1 MTSKQDVSAQFGRT
15 AKAYATSAG
24 HAHGSDL
31 TIVLELLNP
40 QAHMRVL
47 DVATGAGH
55 TAAAVAPF
63 VAEVV
68 ASDLV
73 PEMIAETQLL
83 FSTRRLQN
91 ATAVVSD
98 VEQLVFPDNSFDA
111 ITCRIAPHH
120 FLDIHKAL
128 REIAR
133 VLKPGGV
140 FVVEDS
146 CAPQAVRQDRFINEL
161 ETLRDPTHIRAYT
174 KKQWKDM
181 LYGAGLRTVRLRD
194 YRKTHDVAD
203 WIQRSDL
210 SAVQQAKVWDAFA
223 NAPDWARKRFAITY
237 EDGRAKSY
245 SDDKV
250 IIKAVKDDWSF

>member
-1 MTSKQDVSAQFGRT
+1 MTSKQDVSRQFGRT

-31 TIVLELLNP
+31 AIVLELLDP
-40 QAHMRVL
+40 QSHMRVL

-73 PEMIAETQLL
+73 PEMIEQTQLL
-83 FSTRRLQN
+83 FAKRELHN

-98 VEQLVFPDNSFDA
+98 VEQLLFPAHSFDA
-111 ITCRIAPHH
+111 VTCRIAPHH
-120 FLDIHKAL
+120 FLDINKAL

-133 VLKPGGV
+133 VLKPGGL

-146 CAPQAVRQDRFINEL
+146 CAPEAVRQDHFINEL

-174 KKQWKDM
+174 KKQWKHM
-181 LYGAGLRTVRLRD
+181 LACAGLRVVRLRN

-203 WIQRSDL
+203 WIERSDL
-210 SAVQQAKVWDAFA
+210 SADQQAKVWEAFA
-223 NAPDWARKRFAITY
+223 NAPAWARQRFAITY
-237 EDGRAKSY
+237 DNGRATNY

-250 IIKAVKDDWSF
+250 IIRAVKDAWTL

>member
-1 MTSKQDVSAQFGRT
+1 MTSKQDVSRQFGRT

-24 HAHGSDL
+24 HASGSDL
-31 TIVLELLNP
+31 AIVVQLLNP
-40 QAHMRVL
+40 QTYMRVL

-55 TAAAVAPF
+55 TAAAVAPL

-73 PEMIAETQLL
+73 PEMIGETQLL
-83 FSTRRLQN
+83 FSKRGLQN
-91 ATAVVSD
+91 VSAVVSD
-98 VEQLVFPDNSFDA
+98 VELLLFPDHSFDA
-111 ITCRIAPHH
+111 VTCRIAPHH
-120 FLDIHKAL
+120 FLDIEKAL

-146 CAPQAVRQDRFINEL
+146 CAPEAVRQDRFINEL
-161 ETLRDPTHIRAYT
+161 ETLRDPTHIRSYT
-174 KKQWKDM
+174 KKQWKQM
-181 LYGAGLRTVRLRD
+181 LVRAGMRVARLRN
-194 YRKTHDVAD
+194 YRKTHEVAD

-210 SAVQQAKVWDAFA
+210 GADQQAKVWAAFA
-223 NAPDWARKRFAITY
+223 NAPAWARKRFSITY
-237 EDGRAKSY
+237 EAAQAKTY

-250 IIKAVKDDWSF
+250 IIRAVKEA